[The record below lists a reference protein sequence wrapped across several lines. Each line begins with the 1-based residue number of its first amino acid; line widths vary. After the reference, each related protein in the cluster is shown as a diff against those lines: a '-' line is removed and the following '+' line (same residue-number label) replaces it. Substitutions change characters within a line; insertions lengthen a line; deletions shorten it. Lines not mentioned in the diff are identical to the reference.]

1 MVGTCLGQ
9 FRFESESIIA
19 YEARAC
25 QTGNPAIRSAKEPLA
40 FIVGCRTAKSL
51 PGKGV
56 TMVSLE
62 IISAMPRLLSASL
75 ILGQAWDVA
84 DWHFLDR
91 AALVRDVRWCG

>member
-1 MVGTCLGQ
+1 
-9 FRFESESIIA
+9 
-19 YEARAC
+19 
-25 QTGNPAIRSAKEPLA
+25 
-40 FIVGCRTAKSL
+40 
-51 PGKGV
+51 
-56 TMVSLE
+56 MVSLE